1 VKIVAALGNP
11 GPEYADTRHN
21 IGWMAVD
28 ELAERR
34 SVSAEEQ
41 RCGGLAARC
50 GQLLLFKPLSY
61 MNRSGSPVA
70 KLLAAEGAGPEDMI
84 VLVDDVNLPLG
95 TVRLRA
101 SGSSGGHNGLESIEE
116 ALGTREYARLRL
128 GVGPC
133 PRQRD
138 LAQFVLDSFEDD
150 EWPAVDHM
158 CDVAVDAV
166 LVWARRG
173 ADPAMEMFNR
183 PDAQWDADD

>member
-1 VKIVAALGNP
+1 VKIVVALGNP

-28 ELAERR
+28 ELAGRR
-34 SVSAEEQ
+34 SVSEQVQ

-50 GQLLLFKPLSY
+50 GRLLLFKPLSY
-61 MNRSGSPVA
+61 MNRSGAPVA
-70 KLLAAEGAGPEDMI
+70 RILAAERAMPEDLL

-101 SGSSGGHNGLESIEE
+101 SGSSGGHNGLESIEA
-116 ALGTREYARLRL
+116 ALETQDYARLRL

-133 PRQRD
+133 PRRRE
-138 LAQFVLDSFEDD
+138 LSEFVLEPFGDD

-158 CDVAVDAV
+158 CELAADAT

-173 ADPAMEMFNR
+173 ADAAMETFNR
-183 PDAQWDADD
+183 RDVQWGADD